1 MHSLELL
8 AYIDPGTGSLI
19 LQALAAGA
27 LGIAFFFKRFVCAP
41 FRMLGSL
48 LGKKSPPEP
57 VATAMA
63 DDEVSKE
70 EPDHAREEVLDDVP
84 R

>member
-1 MHSLELL
+1 MYSLEFL

-27 LGIAFFFKRFVCAP
+27 LGIAFFFKRFVFAP
-41 FRMLGSL
+41 FRMLGNL
-48 LGKKSPPEP
+48 FGKKSPPEP
-57 VATAMA
+57 VAT
-63 DDEVSKE
+63 DDEVSNT
-70 EPDHAREEVLDDVP
+70 EPDHAQEEVLDDVP